1 MIRRPPRST
10 RTDTLFP
17 DTTLFRSNQLAPVA
31 LEAGAALGAE
41 ALEVVA
47 DAGYGDAAQVKACD
61 EAGVTTYVPHPRAVN
76 TRGDF
81 FDKSRFAYDTGSDS
95 YRCPGGRQLRFRNV
109 SGKDRARNYRAAAI
123 GRAH

>member
-81 FDKSRFAYDTGSDS
+81 FDKSSFAYDTGRDS
-95 YRCPGGRQLRFRNV
+95 YSCPGGRSLPLHNRPGQ
-109 SGKDRARNYRAAAI
+109 AR
-123 GRAH
+123 GRD